1 VDRGFDQDVGAPFLG
16 LGPHVYLG
24 PAPVDLPDARLTDRP
39 SGPAGAVRTR
49 PWSRHALR
57 ALVTAWVA
65 IASSN
70 LSEAPGSGSE
80 HGAADLEGA
89 AS

>member
-1 VDRGFDQDVGAPFLG
+1 VDRGFDQDAVDPFCGSGAHAVRG
-16 LGPHVYLG
+16 H
-24 PAPVDLPDARLTDRP
+24 APTDLPEARLTDRP
-39 SGPAGAVRTR
+39 SGPAGAVPTR

-80 HGAADLEGA
+80 HSAADLEGA

>member
-1 VDRGFDQDVGAPFLG
+1 VDRRFDQDAADPFCGSGAAAYPG
-16 LGPHVYLG
+16 H
-24 PAPVDLPDARLTDRP
+24 APVDLPDARLTDRGT
-39 SGPAGAVRTR
+39 GPAGAVRTR

>member
-1 VDRGFDQDVGAPFLG
+1 MYGRA
-16 LGPHVYLG
+16 
-24 PAPVDLPDARLTDRP
+24 APVDLPDGRVTDHP

-49 PWSRHALR
+49 LWSRHALR
-57 ALVTAWVA
+57 TLLTAWVA

-70 LSEAPGSGSE
+70 LTEGSGSGME
-80 HGAADLEGA
+80 HGAADLERA

>member
-1 VDRGFDQDVGAPFLG
+1 MDRGFDPDAADPFCGSGA
-16 LGPHVYLG
+16 HVYDWA
-24 PAPVDLPDARLTDRP
+24 APVDLPNAHLSDHP

-49 PWSRHALR
+49 LWSRQALR
-57 ALVTAWVA
+57 ALLTAWVA

-70 LSEAPGSGSE
+70 LTEGPGSGNE
-80 HGAADLEGA
+80 RGAADLEGA

>member
-1 VDRGFDQDVGAPFLG
+1 VDSGFDPDAADPFCGSGA
-16 LGPHVYLG
+16 HAYSRHA
-24 PAPVDLPDARLTDRP
+24 PADRPDARLADHP
-39 SGPAGAVRTR
+39 SEHDGGVRTR

-57 ALVTAWVA
+57 SLLTAWVA

-70 LSEAPGSGSE
+70 LSEGPGSGTE
-80 HGAADLEGA
+80 HGAADPERS